1 LGLSKRKRAFIA
13 AYCEDPKMG
22 QADAARKAGYS
33 IKRAKQAAYELMR
46 DVDVKREIE
55 RQQAAKYDASVEVI
69 AKAAKNSA
77 VSRGSL
83 CQQCDE
89 VIEQCT
95 SAGPGSWQMQSRLKA
110 IELKAKL
117 YGLLTEKVE
126 LGLDD
131 KLVELLESGRKRA
144 GIVAVSAEPVIKG
157 ELIGAAN

>member
-1 LGLSKRKRAFIA
+1 MGLTKKQREFVRVYCSNPKLTQSEVARA
-13 AYCEDPKMG
+13 
-22 QADAARKAGYS
+22 AGYS
-33 IKRAKQAAYELMR
+33 IRRAKSAGYELMR
-46 DVDVKREIE
+46 NPDIVREID
-55 RQQAAKYDASVEVI
+55 RQTANKLGGIEAQAKSKE
-69 AKAAKNSA
+69 
-77 VSRGSL
+77 VSRESL

-131 KLVELLESGRKRA
+131 KLVELLESGRKRV